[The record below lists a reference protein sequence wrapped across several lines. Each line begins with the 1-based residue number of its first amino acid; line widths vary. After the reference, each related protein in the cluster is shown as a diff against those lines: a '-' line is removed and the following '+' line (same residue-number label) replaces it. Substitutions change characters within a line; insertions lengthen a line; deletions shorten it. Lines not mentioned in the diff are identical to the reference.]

1 MTETSS
7 KNQSVMFECSAC
19 SITNDHPL
27 LSPKRILESFL
38 FECGLLVRVVC
49 LVVVADS
56 VAVTW

>member
-7 KNQSVMFECSAC
+7 KNQSAMFECFEC
-19 SITNDHPL
+19 SMTKYHPL
-27 LSPKRILESFL
+27 LSPKCILESFL